1 MLSPTPN
8 SVNRTVLVV
17 EDADTCATLLEVA
30 LLRIPGVAV
39 TCAGTGQEALQVLGV
54 PGSRVCALVT
64 DLNMPVVDGFELI
77 ARVRS
82 DRRYHGL
89 PIIVVSGDT
98 DPRTPDRVARLGVDA
113 FFAKP
118 YSPAIVRRVLENLL
132 NGSVATAS
140 AL

>member
-77 ARVRS
+77 ALVRS
-82 DRRYHGL
+82 DRRYDGL

-98 DPRTPDRVARLGVDA
+98 DPRTPDRVARLGADA

-118 YSPAIVRRVLENLL
+118 YSPAIVRRALENLL